1 MSFAERRRPALTA
14 ELLVRAAL
22 VWAVVALIFVATR
35 WSALAIAAL
44 VPLAALFA
52 AIVLAARIA
61 WRIFDAELIGYT
73 GLLLALAFP
82 LAAQFEPSGVGAA
95 AWQTV
100 ALLAALNGL
109 TARSPALGG
118 WIAGLALGCG
128 LTFGPLLAPV
138 AVLFAGVL
146 ALRWLMNEHERDWLP
161 SLLRGLA
168 VSAGGVYLLHRGF
181 SLSGAGC
188 GLDGAAGLGAVAI
201 AMAGTS
207 AVALAPRLPRVPL
220 AGALV
225 LVALGAGATWLA
237 IEPTCAAHTGLALGG
252 GTPAWRAPLAAL
264 VQALLPPLVGL
275 VAAFNLHARAQAWTR
290 GFWGSYALIA
300 AGLFVCAAFDL
311 RFAAFAQ
318 AAALI
323 PLAWQVRQW
332 SRAAQKLRLPAR
344 RVLAFAAT
352 ALAVVPALPLL
363 ALEAALSG

>member
-14 ELLVRAAL
+14 ELLVRATL
-22 VWAVVALIFVATR
+22 VWAVVTLIFVATR
-35 WSALAIAAL
+35 WSALALAAL

-52 AIVLAARIA
+52 AIVLAGRIA

-82 LAAQFEPSGVGAA
+82 LAQQFEPAGVGAA

-109 TARSPALGG
+109 TARSAAVGG
-118 WIAGLALGCG
+118 WIAGLALGWG
-128 LTFGPLLAPV
+128 LNFGPLLAPV
-138 AVLFAGVL
+138 AVLFAMVL
-146 ALRWLMNEHERDWLP
+146 GLRWLVSEHEREWLP
-161 SLLRGLA
+161 SFLRGLA
-168 VSAGGVYLLHRGF
+168 VSAGGVYLLHSGF
-181 SLSGAGC
+181 SLRGAGC

-220 AGALV
+220 VGALA
-225 LVALGAGATWLA
+225 LVAVGAGATWLA
-237 IEPTCAAHTGLALGG
+237 IEPACVARTGSALGMG
-252 GTPAWRAPLAAL
+252 MPAWRAPPAAL
-264 VQALLPPLVGL
+264 VQALLPPLVGF
-275 VAAFNLHARAQAWTR
+275 VAAFNLQARAQAWTR
-290 GFWGSYALIA
+290 GFWGSYALI
-300 AGLFVCAAFDL
+300 GLGLLACAVFDL
-311 RFAAFAQ
+311 RFAALAQ

-332 SRAAQKLRLPAR
+332 SRAAQKLRFPAR
-344 RVLAFAAT
+344 RALAFAAT

-363 ALEAALSG
+363 ALEAAFIG